1 MNVEVATG
9 DWCDRS
15 LYGAFLPSQMS
26 KTSSLGVT
34 FLDREG
40 VHGGGKFFY
49 GGGWLIKKNHLMS
62 LSPPLA

>member
-1 MNVEVATG
+1 MNVEVATH

-34 FLDREG
+34 FLGREG
-40 VHGGGKFFY
+40 VHGGGKFFLE
-49 GGGWLIKKNHLMS
+49 GAGLKKKSLMS